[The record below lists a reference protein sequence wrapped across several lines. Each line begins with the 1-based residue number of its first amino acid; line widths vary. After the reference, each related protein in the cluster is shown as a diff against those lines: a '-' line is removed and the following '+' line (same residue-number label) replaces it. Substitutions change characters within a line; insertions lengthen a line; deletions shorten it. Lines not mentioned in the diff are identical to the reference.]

1 MEMMLKTN
9 ELCKTFKDQKA
20 VNKVS
25 LSIPK
30 GCVYGLLGPN
40 GAGKSTLIRHL
51 TGVYKADEGEI
62 LIDGEPVFE
71 NRNIKQRMAYIPDE
85 LFYFMQADT
94 MEMKRFYEGIYP
106 QFDSKLFYKMQEFF
120 PTIDVKRTIRRLS
133 KGMQKQVAFWL
144 AICCKPDILILD
156 EPVDGLDPVMRRQIW
171 SIILS
176 EVAEKEMTVLVSS
189 HNLRELED
197 VCDHV
202 GIMHHGKIM
211 IERSLSD
218 LQGSVSKIQ
227 VACQSGMPKL
237 PEHFQVLHMANT
249 GRVYTM
255 IVKGDP
261 KEAIKKTVSKLKGTF
276 ALVILFEDQ
285 PDVIYSI
292 RNVSPIVATI
302 CKEGAMLASD
312 LTALCRFT
320 NEYFVVP
327 EYHIL
332 ELHKDHVV
340 LTDLN
345 DNVVEPEF
353 LSVDWELNSAGKNGY
368 PFYMEK
374 EIMEQ
379 PEAIKNTIKDRIV
392 NGLPDFT
399 ADGVPDSLFTDCDRI
414 CVVACGTAMHAGL
427 VAQALVK
434 SIVHV
439 QMDVELASEFMYSDP
454 VIDEKTLVIAVSQSG
469 ETIDTLE
476 ALKYAKRQGAK
487 CLSVINVKGS
497 SIARESDYVLYTAAG
512 PEIAVASTKAYTTQL
527 SVFYLVVAL
536 LRGVYTEEQTKSF
549 IAELERVPEVMQKVL
564 EKRRD
569 IHVIAKK
576 ILEAKDLFMI
586 GRGLDYSILL
596 EGSLKLKEVSYIHSE
611 AYASGE
617 LKHGPIALITTNTPV
632 VATVTQEK
640 LMSKELS
647 NIKEVKSRGADIVLF
662 IKEALSGDLD
672 TEYQVIKLPDMQD
685 EFMVLPASV
694 ALQLLAYYVSSDKG
708 FDVDKPRNL
717 AKVVTVE

>member
-1 MEMMLKTN
+1 MKQTIQTKHLLNLNETCAASLLEQFEYPWQALPHISDFIISLGKTLSPD
-9 ELCKTFKDQKA
+9 EYEQKEEHVWIA
-20 VNKVS
+20 RSATVFPS
-25 LSIPK
+25 AYITGPTII
-30 GCVYGLLGPN
+30 GPN
-40 GAGKSTLIRHL
+40 TEVRHCAFIRGNALVGANCVVGNST
-51 TGVYKADEGEI
+51 
-62 LIDGEPVFE
+62 
-71 NRNIKQRMAYIPDE
+71 E
-85 LFYFMQADT
+85 L
-94 MEMKRFYEGIYP
+94 K
-106 QFDSKLFYKMQEFF
+106 
-120 PTIDVKRTIRRLS
+120 
-133 KGMQKQVAFWL
+133 
-144 AICCKPDILILD
+144 
-156 EPVDGLDPVMRRQIW
+156 
-171 SIILS
+171 
-176 EVAEKEMTVLVSS
+176 
-189 HNLRELED
+189 N
-197 VCDHV
+197 
-202 GIMHHGKIM
+202 
-211 IERSLSD
+211 
-218 LQGSVSKIQ
+218 
-227 VACQSGMPKL
+227 
-237 PEHFQVLHMANT
+237 
-249 GRVYTM
+249 
-255 IVKGDP
+255 
-261 KEAIKKTVSKLKGTF
+261 
-276 ALVILFEDQ
+276 VILFNHVQVPHYNYVGDSILGYKAHMGAGSITSNVKSNKSLVEVNCGGEKIPTGLKKFGAILGDYTEIGCNSVLN
-285 PDVIYSI
+285 PGSVIGKGSQIYP
-292 RNVSPIVATI
+292 VSMVR
-302 CKEGAMLASD
+302 G
-312 LTALCRFT
+312 
-320 NEYFVVP
+320 VVP

-392 NGLPDFT
+392 SGLPDFT
-399 ADGVPDSLFTDCDRI
+399 SDGVPDSLFTDCDRI

-527 SVFYLVVAL
+527 SVFYLVVAKMAL

-717 AKVVTVE
+717 AKLVTVE